1 MPPPIEVLGTFK
13 SGRTGL
19 KDAQHSV
26 RPSTSLQG
34 EEKLGP
40 LLSPAK
46 EKKKRRKISAY
57 DYRHWSGSAYSLFH
71 VNLGFG
77 KVCRK
82 VVSEQLK

>member
-46 EKKKRRKISAY
+46 EKKNDVR
-57 DYRHWSGSAYSLFH
+57 YRLTTIGIGQVRLILYSMSISGSAKFAGRLCP
-71 VNLGFG
+71 NN
-77 KVCRK
+77 
-82 VVSEQLK
+82 